1 MSALLLQV
9 NIQHALLGF
18 CRIKGFNQCLFSFS
32 SIPYFAPEL
41 SVGIFF
47 FQTGR
52 SAHCLPAKQAKSEG
66 VYSLF
71 FTNKSRDASHQTTA
85 LTVR

>member
-1 MSALLLQV
+1 MPALLLQV
-9 NIQHALLGF
+9 NIQQALLGF
-18 CRIKGFNQCLFSFS
+18 CRIKGFNQCLFSLAAFRILLPS
-32 SIPYFAPEL
+32 FQLA
-41 SVGIFF
+41 FF

-71 FTNKSRDASHQTTA
+71 FTNKSRDASH
-85 LTVR
+85 